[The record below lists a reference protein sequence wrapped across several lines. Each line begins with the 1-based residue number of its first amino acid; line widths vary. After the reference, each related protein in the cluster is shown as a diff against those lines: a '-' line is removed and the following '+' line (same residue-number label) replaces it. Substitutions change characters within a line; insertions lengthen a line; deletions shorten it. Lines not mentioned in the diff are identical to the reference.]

1 MHKPYHLARDTDEP
15 RAPQE
20 SADPRRWKAL
30 AVIRPGAEKLD
41 LLPLFGRLDA
51 PPTARSAPH
60 PGPPLP
66 AAILSHPQDG
76 KHAITGRSRPSLV
89 PLCAPDI
96 TARFAAHS
104 GE

>member
-15 RAPQE
+15 GVPQE

-30 AVIRPGAEKLD
+30 AVLRPGAEKLD
-41 LLPLFGRLDA
+41 LLPFFGRLDA

-66 AAILSHPQDG
+66 ASILSHAAGWKACHNWP
-76 KHAITGRSRPSLV
+76 
-89 PLCAPDI
+89 
-96 TARFAAHS
+96 FAAKS
-104 GE
+104 GPAMRPRHCGEVCRALR